1 MANELFTLWVKSDC
15 PFCVDA
21 QHTLL
26 ERQLTHTVNVMDDE
40 LERLDEVKK
49 LWNHT
54 TVPLITVQKEGIEV
68 FIGGYTD
75 LIEWFKIQDNNKLE
89 ND

>member
-1 MANELFTLWVKSDC
+1 MANEIYTLWIKSSC
-15 PFCVDA
+15 PFCIDA
-21 QHTLL
+21 QEELFK
-26 ERQLTHTVNVMDDE
+26 RQKVHTVNVMDDE

-75 LIEWFKIQDNNKLE
+75 LIDWFKTQDNIKLE